1 MDSSKIAAS
10 EASCSAN
17 ILPVKGTSAFKSHSK
32 KIFIILQTG
41 FLFFLMGCS
50 GLEKSEQDKLRDSNA
65 KGEYVYRHHDEVA
78 YPVQTPRHRDREAY
92 PWETSGEKPDQK

>member
-1 MDSSKIAAS
+1 MNPLVS
-10 EASCSAN
+10 
-17 ILPVKGTSAFKSHSK
+17 KSHSK

-78 YPVQTPRHRDREAY
+78 YPVQTPRPREREAY
-92 PWETSGEKPDQK
+92 PWEASRESSDKK